1 MKINS
6 KWIKDLKIKP
16 ETLNQLQEV
25 AGNTL
30 EYIGIGNDFLNRTLM
45 GQQLRQRLKKW
56 DCIKLKSFFTEKETV
71 TKLKRIP
78 TQNAKLPK
86 HEWPQSDTAAIW

>member
-45 GQQLRQRLKKW
+45 GQQLRQRLKKMGLHQTK
-56 DCIKLKSFFTEKETV
+56 KL
-71 TKLKRIP
+71 LHRKR
-78 TQNAKLPK
+78 NR
-86 HEWPQSDTAAIW
+86 H